1 MEAIADG
8 KRRLIEAALR
18 LAAAKRSFAALKL
31 REIARE
37 AGLNPNTF
45 YRHFRDMEDLAI
57 TAMAE
62 VSAELRP
69 MLRAV
74 RWAAAR
80 DNPGEVARRAC
91 EALFRYAQHH
101 PDAFFVGVCGIT
113 GPQPALRV
121 AIRAV
126 LDDIAAEMAED
137 IERLGL
143 CPRLSRP
150 VIDDVCAYVV
160 SYVFHQCVDYIEAD
174 AAERRRL
181 MERSVQLSCWLLQ
194 GAAAATGQAATKSGR
209 ERKPSVAA

>member
-8 KRRLIEAALR
+8 KRRLIDAALR

-45 YRHFRDMEDLAI
+45 YRHFSDMEDLAI
-57 TAMAE
+57 SAMAE

-80 DNPGEVARRAC
+80 DNPGEVATRAC
-91 EALFRYAQHH
+91 EALFLYAQHH
-101 PDAFFVGVCGIT
+101 PDAFIVGVCGIT

-121 AIRAV
+121 AIRTV

-143 CPRLSRP
+143 CPKLSRP

-160 SYVFHQCVDYIEAD
+160 SYLFHQCVDYIEAD
-174 AAERRRL
+174 AAGRRRL
-181 MERSVQLSCWLLQ
+181 MARSVQLSCWLLQ
-194 GAAAATGQAATKSGR
+194 GAAGPNAQPGAKSGR
-209 ERKPSVAA
+209 ERKAVAA